1 MESAVPSEFC
11 FYLLAAAEVKP
22 WALGVFIVLFG
33 LGGLAFLV
41 CSGRDKADRVD
52 SCASELKEGALVL
65 CALMVVTP
73 PLLLL
78 PEELRQEIP
87 AEALLIAALLSLSA
101 SGRCSA
107 GRAGIPVRCSAR
119 GAPTLPDGEN
129 AAEKTKTGAM
139 GPDRNDVAG
148 NAADAGLSFHRTL
161 VANFMPGW
169 EFPID

>member
-87 AEALLIAALLSLSA
+87 AEALLIAALVAAVIISFGIRALLRWLGARPRKPQRQGRPSLPGLGKR
-101 SGRCSA
+101 GRKRRKSKGNVGN
-107 GRAGIPVRCSAR
+107 GR
-119 GAPTLPDGEN
+119 
-129 AAEKTKTGAM
+129 
-139 GPDRNDVAG
+139 
-148 NAADAGLSFHRTL
+148 
-161 VANFMPGW
+161 
-169 EFPID
+169 

>member
-41 CSGRDKADRVD
+41 CSGRDKADRED

-87 AEALLIAALLSLSA
+87 AEALLIAALLAAVIISFGIRALLRWS
-101 SGRCSA
+101 SSHPRKVQRQGRPNPP
-107 GRAGIPVRCSAR
+107 GRGKRVRKSKNR
-119 GAPTLPDGEN
+119 SNGS
-129 AAEKTKTGAM
+129 
-139 GPDRNDVAG
+139 R
-148 NAADAGLSFHRTL
+148 
-161 VANFMPGW
+161 
-169 EFPID
+169 

>member
-1 MESAVPSEFC
+1 MESAVPSEFS

-73 PLLLL
+73 PLLIL

-87 AEALLIAALLSLSA
+87 AEALLIAALVAAVIISFGIRALLRWLGARPRKPQRQGRPSLPGLGKR
-101 SGRCSA
+101 GRKRRKSKDNVGN
-107 GRAGIPVRCSAR
+107 GR
-119 GAPTLPDGEN
+119 
-129 AAEKTKTGAM
+129 
-139 GPDRNDVAG
+139 
-148 NAADAGLSFHRTL
+148 
-161 VANFMPGW
+161 
-169 EFPID
+169 

>member
-41 CSGRDKADRVD
+41 CSGRDKADRED

-65 CALMVVTP
+65 CTLMVVTP

-87 AEALLIAALLSLSA
+87 AEALLIAALLAAVIISFGIRALLRWS
-101 SGRCSA
+101 SRHPHKVQRQGRLNPP
-107 GRAGIPVRCSAR
+107 GRGKR
-119 GAPTLPDGEN
+119 GRKSKNRSNGS
-129 AAEKTKTGAM
+129 
-139 GPDRNDVAG
+139 R
-148 NAADAGLSFHRTL
+148 
-161 VANFMPGW
+161 
-169 EFPID
+169 

>member
-22 WALGVFIVLFG
+22 WALGVFVVLLG

-41 CSGRDKADRVD
+41 CSGREKADRVD

-87 AEALLIAALLSLSA
+87 AEALLIAALVAAVIISFGIRALLRWLGARPRKPQRQGRPSLPGLGKR
-101 SGRCSA
+101 GRKRRKSKGNVGN
-107 GRAGIPVRCSAR
+107 GR
-119 GAPTLPDGEN
+119 
-129 AAEKTKTGAM
+129 
-139 GPDRNDVAG
+139 
-148 NAADAGLSFHRTL
+148 
-161 VANFMPGW
+161 
-169 EFPID
+169 

>member
-41 CSGRDKADRVD
+41 CSGRDKADRED
-52 SCASELKEGALVL
+52 SCAPELAEGALVL

-87 AEALLIAALLSLSA
+87 VEALLIAALVAAVIISFGIRALLRWLGARPRKPQRQGRPSLPGLGKR
-101 SGRCSA
+101 GRKRRKSKGNVGN
-107 GRAGIPVRCSAR
+107 GR
-119 GAPTLPDGEN
+119 
-129 AAEKTKTGAM
+129 
-139 GPDRNDVAG
+139 
-148 NAADAGLSFHRTL
+148 
-161 VANFMPGW
+161 
-169 EFPID
+169 

>member
-87 AEALLIAALLSLSA
+87 AEALLIAALVAAVIISFGIRALLRWSSRHPRKVQRQ
-101 SGRCSA
+101 GRPNPP
-107 GRAGIPVRCSAR
+107 GRGKR
-119 GAPTLPDGEN
+119 GRKNKNRSNGS
-129 AAEKTKTGAM
+129 
-139 GPDRNDVAG
+139 R
-148 NAADAGLSFHRTL
+148 
-161 VANFMPGW
+161 
-169 EFPID
+169 

>member
-41 CSGRDKADRVD
+41 CSGRDKADRED
-52 SCASELKEGALVL
+52 YCASELKEGALVL

-87 AEALLIAALLSLSA
+87 AEALLIAALLAAVIISFGIRALLRWS
-101 SGRCSA
+101 SRQPRKVQRQGRSNPP
-107 GRAGIPVRCSAR
+107 GRGKR
-119 GAPTLPDGEN
+119 GRKNKNRSNGS
-129 AAEKTKTGAM
+129 
-139 GPDRNDVAG
+139 R
-148 NAADAGLSFHRTL
+148 
-161 VANFMPGW
+161 
-169 EFPID
+169 

>member
-1 MESAVPSEFC
+1 MESAVPSELC

-41 CSGRDKADRVD
+41 CSGRDKADRED

-87 AEALLIAALLSLSA
+87 AEALLIAALLAAVIISF
-101 SGRCSA
+101 GI
-107 GRAGIPVRCSAR
+107 RALLRWSSRHPRKVQRQGGGQPSRP
-119 GAPTLPDGEN
+119 G
-129 AAEKTKTGAM
+129 KTRQKKQKQEQW
-139 GPDRNDVAG
+139 V
-148 NAADAGLSFHRTL
+148 
-161 VANFMPGW
+161 
-169 EFPID
+169 PIGMT